1 MFYLTE
7 LGNRLKEA
15 RVAKGMSLDDL
26 QSVTKIQKRYL
37 SGIEEGNYEMMP
49 GKFYVRAFI
58 KQYCEAVGLDSE
70 EIFDQYKSDVPVVYN
85 EELPD
90 KLSRVQTKSTVKT
103 EDSKLMASLPKI
115 LGVIFVILA
124 AVLIYLLV
132 SNYVSK
138 SDNKTENETTNE
150 EVNYD
155 ESKDSPLNDENKDE
169 ESAATEEVKEEP
181 AAPTEEKPEPE
192 EVKQELTSVSSS
204 GKNSTY
210 ELKNAKE
217 FKLKV
222 TSIGET
228 WVNIQNGSGKSIF
241 QGTLKKDQVQEID
254 FTNETGAVIVIG
266 NAAETEIF
274 VNDEKLAYAI
284 SPAQSV
290 TQNVTIQFTKAQ

>member
-1 MFYLTE
+1 MTE

>member
-1 MFYLTE
+1 MTE
-7 LGNRLKEA
+7 LGTRLKEA

-26 QSVTKIQKRYL
+26 QNVTKIQKRYL
-37 SGIEEGNYEMMP
+37 TGIEEGNYDMMP

-90 KLSRVQTKSTVKT
+90 QLSRVQSKSTVKT
-103 EDSKLMASLPKI
+103 EDSKFMASLPKI
-115 LGVIFVILA
+115 LGIIFVILA
-124 AVLIYLLV
+124 AILIYLLV
-132 SNYVSK
+132 SNYVST
-138 SDNKTENETTNE
+138 SDNKTDNENETANE

-155 ESKDSPLNDENKDE
+155 ESNDSPLNDENKHED
-169 ESAATEEVKEEP
+169 SAATEEEKKEEP
-181 AAPTEEKPEPE
+181 AAPTVEEAEPE
-192 EVKQELTSVSSS
+192 EMKQELTSVSSS

-222 TSIGET
+222 SSIGET

-241 QGTLKKDQVQEID
+241 QGTLKKDQIQEID
-254 FTNETGAVIVIG
+254 FTNETGAVIVVG
-266 NAAETEIF
+266 NAADTEIF

-290 TQNVTIQFTKAQ
+290 TQNVTIQFTKVQ